1 VLFVSFV
8 SDMRV
13 SDYEPRAAAGF
24 LIPKKNPTYLKL
36 MKTLLENL
44 EMT

>member
-13 SDYEPRAAAGF
+13 SDYGPRAAAGF
-24 LIPKKNPTYLKL
+24 LIPKKTPKL
-36 MKTLLENL
+36 MKTLLK
-44 EMT
+44 MT